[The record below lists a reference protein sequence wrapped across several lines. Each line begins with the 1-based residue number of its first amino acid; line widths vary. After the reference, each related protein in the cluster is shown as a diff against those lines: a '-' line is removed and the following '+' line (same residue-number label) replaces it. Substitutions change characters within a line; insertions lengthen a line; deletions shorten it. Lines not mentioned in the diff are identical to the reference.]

1 MSESTERRYATT
13 LTWTPG
19 SGGSTT
25 SYTSYSR
32 SHTVAVD
39 GKQTIAVSADASFR
53 GDGSLWNP
61 EDMLVASLSSC
72 HMLWYLHLCA
82 AGGIE
87 IEPYTDRATGVM
99 IDDGS
104 NSRFEDV
111 CLFSEVVIASG
122 DPAQARRLHD
132 EAHSRCFIAN
142 SVSFQVRHV
151 PTIIEVGRSAR
162 LDPLS

>member
-1 MSESTERRYATT
+1 MFIDEWPSRVVGDLIEGNDAAPHGQVLPEIATSDSHHQNDSMSENTEHRYATT

-87 IEPYTDRATGVM
+87 IESVDEDGHWGRRA
-99 IDDGS
+99 
-104 NSRFEDV
+104 
-111 CLFSEVVIASG
+111 
-122 DPAQARRLHD
+122 H
-132 EAHSRCFIAN
+132 
-142 SVSFQVRHV
+142 
-151 PTIIEVGRSAR
+151 
-162 LDPLS
+162 